1 MASRTCWHCGKDSH
15 TTIVG
20 EPSLNSYDDSDGS
33 TIWSIFFLCDSCHY
47 PSIGQFEVD
56 DVEQLTLRY
65 RSLPIQTEEAPYA
78 NSQWKLT
85 FAAIKYFA
93 NNSDIKITWIP
104 VKSVGKEYEN
114 VPTDIASAA
123 SEAYACFSINAN
135 RAAVL
140 LARTTV
146 EAIAKDNGIS
156 SGTLQTKI
164 ETMAQ
169 KNIIT
174 NQLKDEAHEIRFLG
188 NDMAHGDLGTQV
200 VESDASDILGFLD
213 TLLDYVYQQ
222 PMAIQKRRSLRAE
235 RKQLP
240 TDHA

>member
-1 MASRTCWHCGKDSH
+1 MTRTDNAYWKKSAA
-15 TTIVG
+15 G
-20 EPSLNSYDDSDGS
+20 ER
-33 TIWSIFFLCDSCHY
+33 WFIFCRCDSCLF
-47 PSIGQFEVD
+47 PNIAILSKPFPNITRADAFFDSDANDSEIAW
-56 DVEQLTLRY
+56 
-65 RSLPIQTEEAPYA
+65 LP
-78 NSQWKLT
+78 
-85 FAAIKYFA
+85 
-93 NNSDIKITWIP
+93 D
-104 VKSVGKEYEN
+104 KSRWKEYED

-146 EAIAKDNGIS
+146 EAIAKDKGIS
-156 SGTLQTKI
+156 NGNLYTKI

-174 NQLKDEAHEIRFLG
+174 DQLKDEAHEIRFLG
-188 NDMAHGDLGTQV
+188 NDMAHGDLGTPV

-222 PMAIQKRRSLRAE
+222 PLAIQKRRKLRAE
-235 RKQLP
+235 RKQP
-240 TDHA
+240 STDPA